1 MHIDAGGKSVQVGRG
16 EPRLKDYVRSAAEE
30 AAELRFKARL
40 VEKVKLRRRIHAAY
54 PIETQLRILRSGDQ
68 AKIAAMNQDIEALE
82 AFAKETAER
91 IRAGEDLRL
100 RDLVWPTVTK

>member
-16 EPRLKDYVRSAAEE
+16 APYLKDYVRSAADD
-30 AAELRFKARL
+30 AANVELKARI
-40 VEKVKLRRRIHAAY
+40 VEKVKLRRKIHAAY
-54 PIETQLRILRSGDQ
+54 PVSEQLRILRGGDQ

-82 AFAKETAER
+82 AFAKETADR

-100 RDLVWPTVTK
+100 REVVWPSVTK